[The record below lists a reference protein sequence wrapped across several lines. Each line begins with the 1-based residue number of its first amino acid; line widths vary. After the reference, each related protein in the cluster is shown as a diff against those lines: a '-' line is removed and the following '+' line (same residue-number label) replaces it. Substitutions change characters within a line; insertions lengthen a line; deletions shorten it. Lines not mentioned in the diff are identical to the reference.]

1 MKEKAGTVSALF
13 RFMMKRKKYWMIPVV
28 LILILVAVL
37 LFVFSNT
44 AITPFI
50 YTIF

>member
-1 MKEKAGTVSALF
+1 MKEKMTTISALF
-13 RFMMKRKKYWMIPVV
+13 RFLMKKKKYWMIPVIV
-28 LILILVAVL
+28 ILILVAVL